1 MLSAEIINDLI
12 PPLKTSDSGDR
23 ALSLMEDFKISHL
36 PIVNDTEYI
45 GLITEDDIIEMDD
58 TQEPINT
65 ISILFNKPF
74 VHDWQHIYDVMK
86 LMSDMKL
93 TVVPVLDEHDH
104 YLGLISVSTMVDY
117 FSRITS
123 LESQGA
129 VIVVEVDTRN
139 YLLSEIARIV
149 ESNDAHILS
158 SYIDSD
164 RDSTK
169 IKVTIKVDKEDV
181 GGIVQTFQ
189 RFNYTVSSLYKHKDK
204 TDDTKERF
212 DSFMRYLN
220 T

>member
-23 ALSLMEDFKISHL
+23 ALSLMEDFKISHI
-36 PIVNDTEYI
+36 PIVNDTEFL
-45 GLITEDDIIEMDD
+45 GLISEDDIIEMPD
-58 TQEPINT
+58 TFEPIST
-65 ISILFNKPF
+65 ISINFHKPY

-93 TVVPVLDEHDH
+93 SVVPVLDEHDQ
-104 YLGLISVSTMVDY
+104 YLGIISVNTMVDY
-117 FSRITS
+117 FARITS

-129 VIVVEVDTRN
+129 VIVIEVDTRN

>member
-36 PIVNDTEYI
+36 PIVNDTEFL
-45 GLITEDDIIEMDD
+45 GLISEDDIIEMPD
-58 TQEPINT
+58 TFEPIST
-65 ISILFNKPF
+65 ISINFHKPY

-93 TVVPVLDEHDH
+93 SVVPVLDEHDQ
-104 YLGLISVSTMVDY
+104 YLGIITVNTMVDY
-117 FSRITS
+117 FARITS

>member
-12 PPLKTSDSGDR
+12 PPLKTSDSGDK

-36 PIVNDTEYI
+36 PVLKGHDYVGI
-45 GLITEDDIIEMDD
+45 LSEDEVIEMSD
-58 TQEPINT
+58 TYDSIES
-65 ISILFNKPF
+65 ISLKLLKPY
-74 VHDWQHIYDVMK
+74 VYHWQHIYDVMK

-93 TVVPVLDEHDH
+93 SVVPVLDDADH
-104 YLGLISVSTMVDY
+104 YLGLISITSMIDY
-117 FSRITS
+117 FARLTS
-123 LESQGA
+123 LESSGA

-139 YLLSEIARIV
+139 YMMSEIARIV

-169 IKVTIKVDKEDV
+169 IKVTLKLDKEDV

-189 RFNYTVSSLYKHKDK
+189 RFNYTISSLYKNKDK
-204 TDDTKERF
+204 HDDTKERF

>member
-36 PIVNDTEYI
+36 PIVNDTEFL
-45 GLITEDDIIEMDD
+45 GLISEDDIIEMPD
-58 TQEPINT
+58 TFEPIST
-65 ISILFNKPF
+65 ISINFHKPY

-93 TVVPVLDEHDH
+93 SVVPVLDEHDQ
-104 YLGLISVSTMVDY
+104 YLGIISVNTMVDY
-117 FSRITS
+117 FARITS

-129 VIVVEVDTRN
+129 VIVIEVDTRN

>member
-36 PIVNDTEYI
+36 PIVNNIEYLGI
-45 GLITEDDIIEMDD
+45 ITEDDIIEMDD
-58 TQEPINT
+58 TQEPIST
-65 ISILFNKPF
+65 LSILFNKPF

-93 TVVPVLDEHDH
+93 SVVPVLDEHDH
-104 YLGLISVSTMVDY
+104 YIGIITITSMVDY
-117 FSRITS
+117 FARITS
-123 LESQGA
+123 LESPGA

-139 YLLSEIARIV
+139 YLLSEISRIV

-189 RFNYTVSSLYKHKDK
+189 RFNYTVNSLHKHKDK
-204 TDDTKERF
+204 PDDTKERF

-220 T
+220 I

>member
-36 PIVNDTEYI
+36 PVVQNQEYCGI
-45 GLITEDDIIEMDD
+45 ISEDEVIEMDD
-58 TQEPINT
+58 TSESIEK
-65 ISILFNKPF
+65 ISLKLLKPY
-74 VHDWQHIYDVMK
+74 VYHWQHIYDVMK
-86 LMSDMKL
+86 LMSDLKL
-93 TVVPVLDEHDH
+93 SVVPVLDDHDH
-104 YLGLISVSTMVDY
+104 YLGLVPITSMIDY
-117 FSRITS
+117 FSRLTS
-123 LESQGA
+123 LESAGA

-139 YLLSEIARIV
+139 YMMSEIARIV

-169 IKVTIKVDKEDV
+169 IRVTLKLDKEDV

-189 RFNYTVSSLYKHKDK
+189 RFNYTISSLYKHKDK
-204 TDDTKERF
+204 HDDTKERF

>member
-1 MLSAEIINDLI
+1 LLSAEIINDLI

-23 ALSLMEDFKISHL
+23 ALSLMEDFKISHI
-36 PIVNDTEYI
+36 PIVNDTEFL
-45 GLITEDDIIEMDD
+45 GLISEDDIIEMPD
-58 TQEPINT
+58 TFEPIST
-65 ISILFNKPF
+65 ISINFHKPY

-93 TVVPVLDEHDH
+93 SVVPVLDEHDQ
-104 YLGLISVSTMVDY
+104 YLGIISVNTMVDY
-117 FSRITS
+117 FARITS

-129 VIVVEVDTRN
+129 VIVIEVDTRN

-189 RFNYTVSSLYKHKDK
+189 RFNYTVSSL
-204 TDDTKERF
+204 
-212 DSFMRYLN
+212 
-220 T
+220 

>member
-36 PIVNDTEYI
+36 PVVNKSEYL
-45 GLITEDDIIEMDD
+45 GLLSEDEVIEMDD
-58 TQEPINT
+58 TFESIEK
-65 ISILFNKPF
+65 ISLKLLKPY
-74 VHDWQHIYDVMK
+74 VYHWQHIYDVMK
-86 LMSDMKL
+86 LMSELKL
-93 TVVPVLDEHDH
+93 SVVPVLDDNDH
-104 YLGLISVSTMVDY
+104 YLGLVPITSMIDY
-117 FSRITS
+117 FARLTS
-123 LESQGA
+123 LESTGA

-139 YLLSEIARIV
+139 YMMSEIARIV

-158 SYIDSD
+158 SYIDAD

-169 IKVTIKVDKEDV
+169 IRVTLKLDKEDV

-189 RFNYTVSSLYKHKDK
+189 RFNYTISSLYKHKDK
-204 TDDTKERF
+204 HDDTKERF

>member
-1 MLSAEIINDLI
+1 LLSAEIINDLI

-23 ALSLMEDFKISHL
+23 ALSLMEDFKISQL
-36 PIVNDTEYI
+36 PIVNDTEFL
-45 GLITEDDIIEMDD
+45 GLISEDDIIEMPD
-58 TQEPINT
+58 TFEPIST
-65 ISILFNKPF
+65 ISINFHKPY

-93 TVVPVLDEHDH
+93 SVVPVLDEHDH
-104 YLGLISVSTMVDY
+104 YLGIISVNTLVDY
-117 FSRITS
+117 FARITS

>member
-1 MLSAEIINDLI
+1 LLSAEIINDLI

-36 PIVNDTEYI
+36 PVVNKSEYL
-45 GLITEDDIIEMDD
+45 GLLSEDEVIEMDD
-58 TQEPINT
+58 TFESIEK
-65 ISILFNKPF
+65 ISLKLLKPY
-74 VHDWQHIYDVMK
+74 VYHWQHIYDVMK
-86 LMSDMKL
+86 LMSELKL
-93 TVVPVLDEHDH
+93 SVVPVLDDNDH
-104 YLGLISVSTMVDY
+104 YLGLVPITSMIDY
-117 FSRITS
+117 FARLTS
-123 LESQGA
+123 LESTGA

-139 YLLSEIARIV
+139 YMMSEIARIV

-158 SYIDSD
+158 SYIDAD

-169 IKVTIKVDKEDV
+169 IRVTLKLDKEDV

-189 RFNYTVSSLYKHKDK
+189 RFNYTISSLYKHKDK
-204 TDDTKERF
+204 HDDTKERF

>member
-36 PIVNDTEYI
+36 PIVNDTEFL
-45 GLITEDDIIEMDD
+45 GLISEDDIIEMPD
-58 TQEPINT
+58 TFEPIST
-65 ISILFNKPF
+65 ISINFHKPY

-93 TVVPVLDEHDH
+93 SVVPVLDEHDH
-104 YLGLISVSTMVDY
+104 YLGIISVNTLVDY
-117 FSRITS
+117 FARITS

>member
-1 MLSAEIINDLI
+1 LLSAEIINDLI

-36 PIVNDTEYI
+36 PIVNDTEFL
-45 GLITEDDIIEMDD
+45 GLISEDDIIEMPD
-58 TQEPINT
+58 TFEPIST
-65 ISILFNKPF
+65 ISINFHKPY

-93 TVVPVLDEHDH
+93 SVVPVLDEHDQ
-104 YLGLISVSTMVDY
+104 YLGIISVNTMVDY
-117 FSRITS
+117 FARITS

-129 VIVVEVDTRN
+129 VIVIEVDTRN

>member
-36 PIVNDTEYI
+36 PVVNKSEYL
-45 GLITEDDIIEMDD
+45 GLLSEDEVIEMDD
-58 TQEPINT
+58 TFESIEK
-65 ISILFNKPF
+65 ISLKLLKPY
-74 VHDWQHIYDVMK
+74 VYHWQHIYEVMK
-86 LMSDMKL
+86 LMSELKL
-93 TVVPVLDEHDH
+93 SVVPVLDDNDH
-104 YLGLISVSTMVDY
+104 YLGLVPITSMIDY
-117 FSRITS
+117 FARLTS
-123 LESQGA
+123 LESTGA

-139 YLLSEIARIV
+139 YMMSEIARIV

-158 SYIDSD
+158 SYIDAD

-169 IKVTIKVDKEDV
+169 IRVTLKLDKEDV

-189 RFNYTVSSLYKHKDK
+189 RFNYTISSLYKHKDK
-204 TDDTKERF
+204 HDDTKERF